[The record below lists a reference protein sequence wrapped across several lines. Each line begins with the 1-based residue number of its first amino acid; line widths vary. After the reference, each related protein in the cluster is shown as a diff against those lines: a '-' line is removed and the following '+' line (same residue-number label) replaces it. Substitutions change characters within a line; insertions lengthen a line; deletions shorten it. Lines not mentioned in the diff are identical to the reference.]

1 MRYEILGPVRIT
13 VGGESPPVGTHK
25 MEALLRTLL
34 IRNGQVVSLDQ
45 LMQELWDKTPPVR
58 AVAAVHVYVS
68 QLRKVLNKYSCNAD
82 VITTRAPG
90 YTLNLGR
97 DEFDVDLFLALR
109 ETGRMQMSL
118 SDDAVAAQTLAKAI
132 GVWRE
137 PVQAASYDG
146 PIVREFANWVEELR
160 VDCLELLARALLAS
174 DQAGEAIR
182 ILYSLISDYP
192 LRENPYA
199 FLMEALSRAGRR
211 ADALEVYHTARKRIR
226 EELGL
231 EPCRFLQ
238 ETQECILNDRLDELS
253 VRRSRREGKIRARAS

>member
-1 MRYEILGPVRIT
+1 
-13 VGGESPPVGTHK
+13 

-58 AVAAVHVYVS
+58 AVAALHVYVS

-97 DEFDVDLFLALR
+97 DELDVDQFLALW
-109 ETGRMQMSL
+109 EKGRMQMRMC
-118 SDDAVAAQTLAKAI
+118 DDAVAAETLSKAI
-132 GVWRE
+132 SIWRE
-137 PVQAASYDG
+137 PVQAASHEG
-146 PIVREFANWVEELR
+146 PIVREFADWVEELR
-160 VDCLELLARALLAS
+160 VDCMELLAHALMAS

-182 ILYSLISDYP
+182 ILNSLIAEHP
-192 LRENPYA
+192 LRENLYA

-211 ADALEVYHTARKRIR
+211 ADALEVYRTARKRIR
-226 EELGL
+226 QELGL
-231 EPCRFLQ
+231 EPCLFLQ
-238 ETQECILNDRLDELS
+238 ETQDHILNDRLDELND
-253 VRRSRREGKIRARAS
+253 RRFRREGKIRARAN

>member
-45 LMQELWDKTPPVR
+45 LSQELWDKTPPAR
-58 AVAAVHVYVS
+58 AVAALHVYVS
-68 QLRKVLNKYSCNAD
+68 QLRKALNKYSSNAD

-90 YTLNLGR
+90 YMLELGR
-97 DEFDVDLFLALR
+97 DELDVDLFLALR
-109 ETGRMQMSL
+109 EKGRMQMSMSHDAAAARTL
-118 SDDAVAAQTLAKAI
+118 SEAI

-137 PVQAASYDG
+137 PVQAATHEG

-160 VDCLELLARALLAS
+160 VDCMELLAHALLAS

-182 ILYSLISDYP
+182 ILYPLITEYP

-199 FLMEALSRAGRR
+199 LLMEALSLAGRR
-211 ADALEVYHTARKRIR
+211 ADALKVYRMAHKRIR

-231 EPCRFLQ
+231 EPCRLLR
-238 ETQECILNDRLDELS
+238 EAHEYILDDRLDELS
-253 VRRSRREGKIRARAS
+253 VRRSRREGDIRLRAS